1 MAYPDSVPEIHY
13 APADEADIAYTITG
27 EGDIPLIWT
36 LGYVSHL
43 DVNWAFPL
51 FRRFSEALGEFCR
64 LIVYDKR
71 GMGLS
76 SRGTP
81 GTPLETRMDDIRAVL
96 DHAGIERAAVM
107 GESEGGPLSMLFAAA
122 HPERVTHLV
131 LQGAEVRERSDD
143 EWPWGDGDDEWFEQY
158 VAGFMDHWGKASERW
173 AIGLFGVELDDPAW
187 ATEHLSRLLRNAASP
202 REALAWQLASRE
214 IDVRSVL
221 PSIRVPTLVLHCTGD
236 PAVPIESGRYL
247 AEHIPGGRLVERSG
261 TEHLAW
267 MKPETVVSDIREF
280 LTGERMEPE
289 ADRVLATVLFTDL
302 VGSTDRAARMGDAA
316 WRGLLETHHAAA
328 RREIAAH
335 RGTEV
340 GSAGDG
346 FLARFDGPG
355 RAIRCAEAIIDE
367 AARHGLEVRAGVHTG
382 EVELVGDDIAGLAVH
397 IGARI
402 AGMAGAGEILVSG
415 SVRDI
420 SAGSGVS
427 FVDRGEHELRGVPGS
442 WRVYAVDR

>member
-1 MAYPDSVPEIHY
+1 MPDIHY
-13 APADEADIAYTITG
+13 APADDADIAYTMTG
-27 EGDIPLIWT
+27 QGEIPLIWT

-51 FRRFSEALGEFCR
+51 FRRFAEALGEFTR

-122 HPERVTHLV
+122 HPERVTHLI

-143 EWPWGDGDDEWFEQY
+143 EWPWGDGDDEWFEEY
-158 VAGFMDHWGKASERW
+158 IAGFTTSWGTASEAW
-173 AIGLFGVELDDPAW
+173 ATGLFGEELDDPAW
-187 ATEHLSRLLRNAASP
+187 ATEHLSLLCRNAASP

-214 IDVRSVL
+214 IDVRSIL
-221 PSIRVPTLVLHCTGD
+221 PTIRVPTLVLHADGD
-236 PAVPIESGRYL
+236 RGVPVESGRYL
-247 AEHIPGGRLVERSG
+247 AEHIPDARLVERQG

-267 MKPETVVSDIREF
+267 MKPEAVVPDIREF
-280 LTGERMEPE
+280 LTGERKEPVTE
-289 ADRVLATVLFTDL
+289 RVLATVLFTDL

-316 WRGLLETHHAAA
+316 WRGLLETHHTAA

-335 RGTEV
+335 RGIEV

-355 RAIRCAEAIIDE
+355 RAIRCAGAIIDE
-367 AARHGLEVRAGVHTG
+367 AGRHGLEVRAGVHTG
-382 EVELVGDDIAGLAVH
+382 ELELIGDDVAGLAVH

-402 AGMAGAGEILVSG
+402 AGMAGPGEVLASG

-420 SAGSGVS
+420 SAGSGIG
-427 FVDRGEHELRGVPGS
+427 FADRGEHDLRGVPGT